1 MLELEELH
9 AVAAAVAE
17 TQMRKLKEELRVET
31 DGRWLP
37 LCRLQDQQGRWQ
49 SVRATKPE
57 LPTRSRRQ
65 DRAGPGHEER
75 EPLGKSG
82 DKGPCGVLGS
92 KTHGAPVPFSPD
104 TEGNVK

>member
-37 LCRLQDQQGRWQ
+37 LCRLQVQQGRWQ

-57 LPTRSRRQ
+57 LPTEVQAPRQ
-65 DRAGPGHEER
+65 SGTRTRGEGTPGKVGRQRAVW
-75 EPLGKSG
+75 
-82 DKGPCGVLGS
+82 C
-92 KTHGAPVPFSPD
+92 AWQ
-104 TEGNVK
+104 